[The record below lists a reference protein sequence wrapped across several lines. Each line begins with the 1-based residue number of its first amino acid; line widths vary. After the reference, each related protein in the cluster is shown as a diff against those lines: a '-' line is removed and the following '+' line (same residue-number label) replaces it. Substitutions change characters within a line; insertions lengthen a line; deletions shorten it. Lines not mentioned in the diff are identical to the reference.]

1 MLTLTL
7 VRHAK
12 SLHNDY
18 VKNDSERHLA
28 PRGYADAELSA
39 LWIKEQGLSPNLLV
53 SSPAIRAYSTAIIFA
68 NSMGYSL
75 DKIKLKSSIYEANV
89 HQLMYVIN
97 EFENQFK
104 SIMIFGHNPGFTDL
118 INTLCNPVVS
128 SFPTSGVAVL
138 NFNEN
143 SWSTIT
149 EGSAQLNAI
158 YSSHKEI
165 E

>member
-7 VRHAK
+7 IRHAK
-12 SLHNDY
+12 SFHNEY
-18 VKNDSERHLA
+18 VKSDSERHLA
-28 PRGYADAELSA
+28 PRGYGDAELSA

-75 DKIKLKSSIYEANV
+75 DKIKLKLAIYEANV
-89 HQLMYVIN
+89 QQLMYVIN
-97 EFENQFK
+97 EFENQYK
-104 SIMIFGHNPGFTDL
+104 SIMMFGHNPGFTDL
-118 INTLCNPVVS
+118 INVLCKPVIS
-128 SFPTSGVAVL
+128 NFPTAGVAIL
-138 NFNEN
+138 KFNEN

-149 EGSAQLNAI
+149 ESSANLEAI